1 MISKTSI
8 ENLKNQIDIVDIVSS
23 FIELKKSGANFK
35 ACCPFHGEDTPSF
48 TVSPAKQ
55 IYHCFGCSN
64 GGDAIKFVM
73 EYEKLTYPEA
83 IEKIAA
89 LTNFNLEY
97 DNNDS
102 QALNTSILD
111 AVNNYYQNN
120 LLSNQNALQY
130 LNSRG
135 ITKESID
142 KFQIGY
148 ASSSNDTISYLK
160 NNFFDLSMAIELG
173 IIDSGSN
180 GLYARFIERITFP
193 IFLQSGK
200 LVGFGGRT
208 ISGHNAKYVN
218 SPATKLF
225 NKSALLF
232 GYNLARESIYQ
243 SKEIIITEGY
253 LDVIML
259 HQAGFAN
266 SVATLGTALTSQH
279 IPLLKKSDAKVILGY
294 DGDKA
299 GMEAA
304 YKASILLAQ
313 NDFVGGVVIFQNGQ
327 DPADYVK
334 EGRVDELKSLLLS
347 PKTSES
353 GFAEQKVSVKTNGV
367 QFPRKYFVEFA
378 LDYIVKDNLGNY
390 RFDIN
395 RPEEKQKIVVKI
407 EEFLSTLKP
416 VMAEEFKGY
425 AAHLINLHPKYIKT
439 QKTNIQKNSYQTS
452 YSPQT
457 KMVDITEILIL
468 QGILNYP
475 DKKDIILTAL
485 DSSMFDLHR
494 EEFEYLLNGNI
505 EKLTSIIARTELQ
518 ALTLKEYQI
527 QLCDFLLKYYKKQFE
542 LISKDKTLT
551 FKEKSTAT
559 KEFRIIEQ
567 RLKGRNLLPF
577 FNNSFREIPLVFSR
591 WDESNN

>member
-1 MISKTSI
+1 
-8 ENLKNQIDIVDIVSS
+8 
-23 FIELKKSGANFK
+23 
-35 ACCPFHGEDTPSF
+35 
-48 TVSPAKQ
+48 
-55 IYHCFGCSN
+55 
-64 GGDAIKFVM
+64 M

-102 QALNTSILD
+102 QVLNISILD

-120 LLSNQNALQY
+120 LLSNQIALQY
-130 LNSRG
+130 LYSRG

-148 ASSSNDTISYLK
+148 APGSNDTLTYLK
-160 NNFFDLSMAIELG
+160 NNFFDLNMAKELG

-225 NKSALLF
+225 NKSAILF
-232 GYNLARESIYQ
+232 GYNFAKDSISQ
-243 SKEIIITEGY
+243 LKEIIITEGY
-253 LDVIML
+253 LDVVML
-259 HQAGFAN
+259 HQAGFTN

-313 NDFVGGVVIFQNGQ
+313 NNFVGGVVLFQNGQ

-395 RPEEKQKIVVKI
+395 RPEEKQKILVKI

-439 QKTNIQKNSYQTS
+439 TLGVSSKAQKSDTQKNNYKTPNT
-452 YSPQT
+452 PQNQ
-457 KMVDITEILIL
+457 MIDITEILIL

-475 DKKDIILTAL
+475 DKKDIILAAL

-494 EEFEYLLNGNI
+494 QEFEYLLNGNI
-505 EKLTSIIARTELQ
+505 EMLTSIIARTELQ

-542 LISKDKTLT
+542 LISRDKTLT

-577 FNNSFREIPLVFSR
+577 FNLRKN
-591 WDESNN
+591 

>member
-8 ENLKNQIDIVDIVSS
+8 DNLKNQIDIVDIISS

-48 TVSPAKQ
+48 TVSPTKQ

-73 EYEKLTYPEA
+73 EYEKLSYPEA

-89 LTNFNLEY
+89 ITNFNLEY

-111 AVNNYYQNN
+111 AINNYYQDN
-120 LLSNQNALQY
+120 LLNNQNAIQY
-130 LNSRG
+130 LYSRG
-135 ITKESID
+135 ITKESIN

-148 ASSSNDTISYLK
+148 APSSNDTINYLK
-160 NNFFDLSMAIELG
+160 SNFFDLNMAKELG

-218 SPATKLF
+218 SPSSKLF

-253 LDVIML
+253 LDVVML
-259 HQAGFAN
+259 HQAGFIN

-313 NDFVGGVVIFQNGQ
+313 NDFVGGVVIFQNAH

-347 PKTSES
+347 P
-353 GFAEQKVSVKTNGV
+353 KTNGV

-395 RPEEKQKIVVKI
+395 RPEEKQKILAKI

-439 QKTNIQKNSYQTS
+439 TLGVSSKTQKTNTQKNNYKTPN
-452 YSPQT
+452 SPQNE
-457 KMVDITEILIL
+457 MVDITEILIL

-475 DKKDIILTAL
+475 DKKNIILTAL
-485 DSSMFDLHR
+485 DSSMFQKHK
-494 EEFEYLLNGNI
+494 EEFEYLLN
-505 EKLTSIIARTELQ
+505 EDTDKLTSIIARTELQ
-518 ALTLKEYQI
+518 TLTLKEYQI
-527 QLCDFLLKYYKKQFE
+527 QLCDFLLNYYKKQFE
-542 LISKDKTLT
+542 LISLDKTLT
-551 FKEKSTAT
+551 FKEKSTVT

-567 RLKGRNLLPF
+567 RLKGRNLLPY
-577 FNNSFREIPLVFSR
+577 FNLRKN
-591 WDESNN
+591 

>member
-23 FIELKKSGANFK
+23 YIELKKSGTSFK
-35 ACCPFHGEDTPSF
+35 ACCPFHGEETPSF

-73 EYEKLTYPEA
+73 EYEKLSYPEA

-102 QALNTSILD
+102 QVLNTSILD
-111 AVNNYYQNN
+111 AVNKYYQNN
-120 LLSNQNALQY
+120 LLSTLNAIQY
-130 LNSRG
+130 LSSRG

-225 NKSALLF
+225 NKSVLLF

-259 HQAGFAN
+259 HQAGFTN

-279 IPLLKKSDAKVILGY
+279 VPLLKKSDAKVILGY

-334 EGRVDELKSLLLS
+334 EGRVEELKSLFLH
-347 PKTSES
+347 P
-353 GFAEQKVSVKTNGV
+353 
-367 QFPRKYFVEFA
+367 KYFVEFV

-390 RFDIN
+390 RFNIN
-395 RPEEKQKIVVKI
+395 RPEEKQKILIKI

-416 VMAEEFKGY
+416 VMAEEFKEY
-425 AAHLINLHPKYIKT
+425 AAQLINLHPKYIKI
-439 QKTNIQKNSYQTS
+439 KKLNNQKNSYKTKDN
-452 YSPQT
+452 PQN
-457 KMVDITEILIL
+457 KIIDISEILIL
-468 QGILNYP
+468 QGIINYP
-475 DKKDIILTAL
+475 DKKDIILAAL
-485 DSSMFDLHR
+485 DSSMFQCHK
-494 EEFEYLLNGNI
+494 EEFEYIQMGNMQR
-505 EKLTSIIARTELQ
+505 LTSIIARTELKH
-518 ALTLKEYQI
+518 LSLEEYKD
-527 QLCDFLLKYYKKQFE
+527 QLAYFLRVFYQKQLE
-542 LISKDKTLT
+542 LIMNDAGKT
-551 FKEKSTAT
+551 FIEKAKLK
-559 KEFRIIEQ
+559 KEFIEIEK
-567 RLKGRNLLPF
+567 RLKNGSLIRF
-577 FNNSFREIPLVFSR
+577 FKF
-591 WDESNN
+591 

>member
-1 MISKTSI
+1 MLISKTSI
-8 ENLKNQIDIVDIVSS
+8 DNLKNQIDIVDIISS

-48 TVSPAKQ
+48 TVSPTKQ

-73 EYEKLTYPEA
+73 EYEKLSYPEA

-111 AVNNYYQNN
+111 AINNYYQDN
-120 LLSNQNALQY
+120 LLNNQNALQY
-130 LNSRG
+130 LSSRG
-135 ITKESID
+135 ITKESIN

-148 ASSSNDTISYLK
+148 APSSNDTINYLK
-160 NNFFDLSMAIELG
+160 SNFFDLNMAKELG
-173 IIDSGSN
+173 VIDSGNN

-253 LDVIML
+253 LDVVMF
-259 HQAGFAN
+259 HQVGFTN

-334 EGRVDELKSLLLS
+334 EGRVDELKSLLLH
-347 PKTSES
+347 P
-353 GFAEQKVSVKTNGV
+353 
-367 QFPRKYFVEFA
+367 KYFVEFA

-395 RPEEKQKIVVKI
+395 RPEEKQKILVKI

-439 QKTNIQKNSYQTS
+439 QKTNTQKNNYKTPN
-452 YSPQT
+452 SPQNQ
-457 KMVDITEILIL
+457 MVDITEILIL

-475 DKKDIILTAL
+475 DKKDIILAAL
-485 DSSMFDLHR
+485 DISMFDLHK
-494 EEFEYLLNGNI
+494 EEFEYLQKGDI
-505 EKLTSIIARTELQ
+505 QKLTSIIARTELKH
-518 ALTLKEYQI
+518 LSLEEYKD
-527 QLCDFLLKYYKKQFE
+527 QLAYFLRIFYKKQMD
-542 LISKDKTLT
+542 LIMNDEKKTFQDKA
-551 FKEKSTAT
+551 TAK
-559 KEFRIIEQ
+559 KEFLEIDR
-567 RLKGRNLLPF
+567 RLKSGSLIKF
-577 FNNSFREIPLVFSR
+577 FKL
-591 WDESNN
+591 

>member
-1 MISKTSI
+1 MLISKTSI
-8 ENLKNQIDIVDIVSS
+8 DNLKNQIDIVDIISS

-35 ACCPFHGEDTPSF
+35 ARCPFHGEDTPSF
-48 TVSPAKQ
+48 TVSPTKQ

-73 EYEKLTYPEA
+73 EYEKLSYPEA

-111 AVNNYYQNN
+111 AINNYYQDN
-120 LLSNQNALQY
+120 LLNNQNALQY
-130 LNSRG
+130 LSSRG
-135 ITKESID
+135 ITKESIN

-148 ASSSNDTISYLK
+148 APSSNDTINYLK
-160 NNFFDLSMAIELG
+160 NNFFDLNMAKELG
-173 IIDSGSN
+173 VIDSGNN

-218 SPATKLF
+218 SPTTKLF

-232 GYNLARESIYQ
+232 GYNLARESIYK

-253 LDVIML
+253 LDVVML
-259 HQAGFAN
+259 HQAGFIN

-334 EGRVDELKSLLLS
+334 EGRVEELKSLLLH
-347 PKTSES
+347 P
-353 GFAEQKVSVKTNGV
+353 
-367 QFPRKYFVEFA
+367 KYFVEFA

-395 RPEEKQKIVVKI
+395 RPEEKQKTVVKI

-439 QKTNIQKNSYQTS
+439 QKTNTQKNNYKTPN
-452 YSPQT
+452 SPQNQ
-457 KMVDITEILIL
+457 MVDITEILIL
-468 QGILNYP
+468 QGILNYS
-475 DKKDIILTAL
+475 DKKDIILAAL
-485 DSSMFDLHR
+485 DISMFDLHK
-494 EEFEYLLNGNI
+494 EEFEYLQKGDI
-505 EKLTSIIARTELQ
+505 QKLTSIIARTELKH
-518 ALTLKEYQI
+518 LSLEEYKD
-527 QLCDFLLKYYKKQFE
+527 QLAYFLRIFYKKQMD
-542 LISKDKTLT
+542 LIMNDEKKTFQDKA
-551 FKEKSTAT
+551 TAK
-559 KEFRIIEQ
+559 KEFLEIDR
-567 RLKGRNLLPF
+567 RLKSGSLIKF
-577 FNNSFREIPLVFSR
+577 FKL
-591 WDESNN
+591 

>member
-23 FIELKKSGANFK
+23 YIELKKSGTSFK
-35 ACCPFHGEDTPSF
+35 ACCPFHGEETPSF

-73 EYEKLTYPEA
+73 EYEKLSYPEA

-102 QALNTSILD
+102 QVLNTSILD

-120 LLSNQNALQY
+120 LLSTLNAIQY
-130 LNSRG
+130 LSSRG

-148 ASSSNDTISYLK
+148 ASSSNDTITYLK
-160 NNFFDLSMAIELG
+160 NNFFDLNMAKELG
-173 IIDSGSN
+173 VIDSGSN

-193 IFLQSGK
+193 IFLQNGK

-232 GYNLARESIYQ
+232 GNNLARESIYQ

-259 HQAGFAN
+259 HQAGFTN

-279 IPLLKKSDAKVILGY
+279 VPLLKKSDAKVILGY

-334 EGRVDELKSLLLS
+334 EGRVEELKSLFLH
-347 PKTSES
+347 P
-353 GFAEQKVSVKTNGV
+353 
-367 QFPRKYFVEFA
+367 KYFVEFV

-390 RFDIN
+390 RFNIN
-395 RPEEKQKIVVKI
+395 RPEEKQKILIKI

-416 VMAEEFKGY
+416 VMAEEFKEY
-425 AAHLINLHPKYIKT
+425 AAQLINLHPKYIKI
-439 QKTNIQKNSYQTS
+439 KKLNNQKNSYKTKDN
-452 YSPQT
+452 PQN
-457 KMVDITEILIL
+457 KIIDISEILIL
-468 QGILNYP
+468 QGIINYP
-475 DKKDIILTAL
+475 DKKDIILAAL
-485 DSSMFDLHR
+485 DSSMFQCHK
-494 EEFEYLLNGNI
+494 EEFEYIQMGNMQR
-505 EKLTSIIARTELQ
+505 LTSIIARTELKH
-518 ALTLKEYQI
+518 LSLEEYKD
-527 QLCDFLLKYYKKQFE
+527 QLAYFLRVFYQKQLE
-542 LISKDKTLT
+542 LIMNDAGKT
-551 FKEKSTAT
+551 FIEKAKVK
-559 KEFRIIEQ
+559 KEFIEIEK
-567 RLKGRNLLPF
+567 RLKNGSLIRF
-577 FNNSFREIPLVFSR
+577 FKF
-591 WDESNN
+591 

>member
-23 FIELKKSGANFK
+23 YIELKKSGTSFK
-35 ACCPFHGEDTPSF
+35 ACCPFHGEETPSF

-73 EYEKLTYPEA
+73 EYEKLSYPEA

-102 QALNTSILD
+102 QVLNTSILD
-111 AVNNYYQNN
+111 AVNKYYQNN
-120 LLSNQNALQY
+120 LLSTLNAIQY
-130 LNSRG
+130 LSSRG

-225 NKSALLF
+225 NKSVLLF

-259 HQAGFAN
+259 HQAGFTN

-279 IPLLKKSDAKVILGY
+279 VPLLKKSDAKVILGY

-334 EGRVDELKSLLLS
+334 EGRVEELKSLFLH
-347 PKTSES
+347 P
-353 GFAEQKVSVKTNGV
+353 
-367 QFPRKYFVEFA
+367 KYFVEFV

-390 RFDIN
+390 RFNIN
-395 RPEEKQKIVVKI
+395 RPEEKQKILIKI

-416 VMAEEFKGY
+416 VMAEEFKEY
-425 AAHLINLHPKYIKT
+425 AAQLINLHPKYIKI
-439 QKTNIQKNSYQTS
+439 KKLNNQKNSYKTKDN
-452 YSPQT
+452 PQN
-457 KMVDITEILIL
+457 KIIDISEILIL
-468 QGILNYP
+468 QGIINYP
-475 DKKDIILTAL
+475 DKKDIILAAL
-485 DSSMFDLHR
+485 DSSMFQCHK
-494 EEFEYLLNGNI
+494 EEFEYIQNGDI
-505 EKLTSIIARTELQ
+505 QRLTSIIARTELKH
-518 ALTLKEYQI
+518 LSLEEYKD
-527 QLCDFLLKYYKKQFE
+527 QLAYFLRVFYQKQLE
-542 LISKDKTLT
+542 LIMNDAGKT
-551 FKEKSTAT
+551 FIEKAKLK
-559 KEFRIIEQ
+559 KEFIEIEK
-567 RLKGRNLLPF
+567 RLKNGSLIRF
-577 FNNSFREIPLVFSR
+577 FKF
-591 WDESNN
+591 

>member
-23 FIELKKSGANFK
+23 YIELKKSGTSFK
-35 ACCPFHGEDTPSF
+35 ACCPFHGEETPSF

-73 EYEKLTYPEA
+73 EYEKLSYPEA

-102 QALNTSILD
+102 QVLNTSILD
-111 AVNNYYQNN
+111 AVNKYYQNN
-120 LLSNQNALQY
+120 LLSTLNAIQY
-130 LNSRG
+130 LSSRG

-225 NKSALLF
+225 NKSTLLF

-259 HQAGFAN
+259 HQAGFTN

-279 IPLLKKSDAKVILGY
+279 VPLLKKSDAKVILGY

-334 EGRVDELKSLLLS
+334 EGRVEELKSLFLH
-347 PKTSES
+347 P
-353 GFAEQKVSVKTNGV
+353 
-367 QFPRKYFVEFA
+367 KYFVEFV

-390 RFDIN
+390 RFNIN
-395 RPEEKQKIVVKI
+395 RPEEKQKILIKI

-416 VMAEEFKGY
+416 VMAEEFKEY
-425 AAHLINLHPKYIKT
+425 AAQLINLHPKYIKI
-439 QKTNIQKNSYQTS
+439 KKLNNQKNSYNTKDN
-452 YSPQT
+452 PQN
-457 KMVDITEILIL
+457 KIVDISEILIL
-468 QGILNYP
+468 QGIINYP
-475 DKKDIILTAL
+475 DKKDIILAAL
-485 DSSMFDLHR
+485 DSSMFQCHK
-494 EEFEYLLNGNI
+494 EEFEYIQNGDI
-505 EKLTSIIARTELQ
+505 QRLTSIIARTELKH
-518 ALTLKEYQI
+518 LTLEEYKD
-527 QLCDFLLKYYKKQFE
+527 QLAYFLRVFYQKQLE
-542 LISKDKTLT
+542 LIMNDAGKT
-551 FKEKSTAT
+551 FIEKAKLK
-559 KEFRIIEQ
+559 KEFIEIEK
-567 RLKGRNLLPF
+567 RLKNGSLIRF
-577 FNNSFREIPLVFSR
+577 FKF
-591 WDESNN
+591 

>member
-8 ENLKNQIDIVDIVSS
+8 DNLKNQIDIVDIVSS

-102 QALNTSILD
+102 QVLNTSILD

-120 LLSNQNALQY
+120 LLSNQIALQY
-130 LNSRG
+130 LYSRG

-148 ASSSNDTISYLK
+148 ASSSNDTINYLK
-160 NNFFDLSMAIELG
+160 NNFFDLNMAKELG

-232 GYNLARESIYQ
+232 GYNLAKESIFQ

-253 LDVIML
+253 LDVVML
-259 HQAGFAN
+259 HQAGFTN

-279 IPLLKKSDAKVILGY
+279 IPLLKKSDAKIILGY

-313 NDFVGGVVIFQNGQ
+313 NNFVGGVVLFQNGQ

-395 RPEEKQKIVVKI
+395 RPEEKQKILVKI

-439 QKTNIQKNSYQTS
+439 TLGVSSKAQKSDTQKNNYKTPNT
-452 YSPQT
+452 PQNQ
-457 KMVDITEILIL
+457 MIDITEILIL

-518 ALTLKEYQI
+518 TLTLKEYQI

-577 FNNSFREIPLVFSR
+577 FNLRKN
-591 WDESNN
+591 

>member
-23 FIELKKSGANFK
+23 YIELKKSGTSFK
-35 ACCPFHGEDTPSF
+35 ACCPFHGEETPSF

-73 EYEKLTYPEA
+73 EYEKLSYPEA

-102 QALNTSILD
+102 QVLNTSILD
-111 AVNNYYQNN
+111 AVNKYYQNN
-120 LLSNQNALQY
+120 LLSTLNAIQY
-130 LNSRG
+130 LSSRG

-148 ASSSNDTISYLK
+148 ASSSNDTITYLK

-225 NKSALLF
+225 NKSVLLF

-259 HQAGFAN
+259 HQAGFTN

-279 IPLLKKSDAKVILGY
+279 VPLLKKSDAKVILGY

-334 EGRVDELKSLLLS
+334 EGRVEELKSLFLH
-347 PKTSES
+347 P
-353 GFAEQKVSVKTNGV
+353 
-367 QFPRKYFVEFA
+367 KYFVEFV

-390 RFDIN
+390 RFNIN
-395 RPEEKQKIVVKI
+395 RPEEKQKILIKI

-416 VMAEEFKGY
+416 VMAEEFKEY
-425 AAHLINLHPKYIKT
+425 AAQLINLHPKYIKI
-439 QKTNIQKNSYQTS
+439 KKLNNQKNSYNTKDN
-452 YSPQT
+452 PQN
-457 KMVDITEILIL
+457 KIVDISEILIL
-468 QGILNYP
+468 QGIINYP
-475 DKKDIILTAL
+475 DKKDIILAAL
-485 DSSMFDLHR
+485 DSSMFQCHK
-494 EEFEYLLNGNI
+494 EEFEYIQMGNMQR
-505 EKLTSIIARTELQ
+505 LTSIIARTELKH
-518 ALTLKEYQI
+518 LSLEEYKD
-527 QLCDFLLKYYKKQFE
+527 QLAYFLRVFYQKQLE
-542 LISKDKTLT
+542 LIMNDAGKT
-551 FKEKSTAT
+551 FIEKAKLK
-559 KEFRIIEQ
+559 KEFIEIEK
-567 RLKGRNLLPF
+567 RLKNGSLIRF
-577 FNNSFREIPLVFSR
+577 FKF
-591 WDESNN
+591 

>member
-48 TVSPAKQ
+48 TVSPTKQ

-120 LLSNQNALQY
+120 LFSNSNALQY
-130 LNSRG
+130 LSSRG

-148 ASSSNDTISYLK
+148 ASSSNDTITYIK

-259 HQAGFAN
+259 HQAGFTN

-279 IPLLKKSDAKVILGY
+279 VPLLKKSDAKVILGY

-334 EGRVDELKSLLLS
+334 EGRVEELKSLFLH
-347 PKTSES
+347 P
-353 GFAEQKVSVKTNGV
+353 
-367 QFPRKYFVEFA
+367 KYFVEFV

-390 RFDIN
+390 RFNIN
-395 RPEEKQKIVVKI
+395 RPEEKQKILVKI
-407 EEFLSTLKP
+407 EDFLSTLKP
-416 VMAEEFKGY
+416 VMAEEIKEY
-425 AAHLINLHPKYIKT
+425 AAQLINLHPKYIKI
-439 QKTNIQKNSYQTS
+439 KKLNNQKNSYKTKDN
-452 YSPQT
+452 PQN
-457 KMVDITEILIL
+457 KIIDISEILIL
-468 QGILNYP
+468 QGIINYP
-475 DKKDIILTAL
+475 DKKDIILAAL
-485 DSSMFDLHR
+485 DSSMFQCHK
-494 EEFEYLLNGNI
+494 EEFEYIQMGNMQR
-505 EKLTSIIARTELQ
+505 LTSIIARTELKH
-518 ALTLKEYQI
+518 LSLEEYKD
-527 QLCDFLLKYYKKQFE
+527 QLAYFLRVFYQKQLE
-542 LISKDKTLT
+542 LIMNDAGKT
-551 FKEKSTAT
+551 FIEKAKVK
-559 KEFRIIEQ
+559 KEFIEIEK
-567 RLKGRNLLPF
+567 RLKNGSLIRF
-577 FNNSFREIPLVFSR
+577 FKF
-591 WDESNN
+591 

>member
-1 MISKTSI
+1 MISKISI
-8 ENLKNQIDIVDIVSS
+8 DNLKNQIDIVDIISS

-48 TVSPAKQ
+48 TVSPTKQ

-73 EYEKLTYPEA
+73 EYEKLSYPEA

-111 AVNNYYQNN
+111 AINNYYQDN
-120 LLSNQNALQY
+120 LLNNQNALQY
-130 LNSRG
+130 LSLRG
-135 ITKESID
+135 ITKESINI
-142 KFQIGY
+142 FQIGY
-148 ASSSNDTISYLK
+148 APSSNDTINYLK
-160 NNFFDLSMAIELG
+160 SNFFDLNMAKELG
-173 IIDSGSN
+173 VIDSGNN

-253 LDVIML
+253 LDVVML
-259 HQAGFAN
+259 HQAGFTN
-266 SVATLGTALTSQH
+266 SVATLGTALTLQH

-313 NDFVGGVVIFQNGQ
+313 NDFVGGVVIFQNAH

-334 EGRVDELKSLLLS
+334 EGRVDELKSILLY
-347 PKTSES
+347 P
-353 GFAEQKVSVKTNGV
+353 
-367 QFPRKYFVEFA
+367 KYFVEFA

-390 RFDIN
+390 KFDIN

-439 QKTNIQKNSYQTS
+439 TLGVSSKTQKINTQKNNYKTPN
-452 YSPQT
+452 SPQNQ
-457 KMVDITEILIL
+457 MVDITEILIL

-475 DKKDIILTAL
+475 DKKNIILTAL
-485 DSSMFDLHR
+485 DSSMFRKHK
-494 EEFEYLLNGNI
+494 EEFEYLLN
-505 EKLTSIIARTELQ
+505 EDTDKLTSIIARTELQ
-518 ALTLKEYQI
+518 TLTLKEYQI
-527 QLCDFLLKYYKKQFE
+527 QLCDFLLNYYKKQFN
-542 LISKDKTLT
+542 LISLDKTLT
-551 FKEKSTAT
+551 FKEKSTVT

-567 RLKGRNLLPF
+567 RLKGRNLLPY
-577 FNNSFREIPLVFSR
+577 FNLRKN
-591 WDESNN
+591 

>member
-23 FIELKKSGANFK
+23 YIELKKSGTSFK
-35 ACCPFHGEDTPSF
+35 ACCPFHGEETPSF

-73 EYEKLTYPEA
+73 EYEKLSYPEA

-102 QALNTSILD
+102 QVLNTSILD

-120 LLSNQNALQY
+120 LLSTLNAIQY
-130 LNSRG
+130 LSSRG

-160 NNFFDLSMAIELG
+160 NNFFDLSIAIELG

-259 HQAGFAN
+259 HQAGFTN

-279 IPLLKKSDAKVILGY
+279 VPLLKKSDAKVILGY

-334 EGRVDELKSLLLS
+334 EGRVEELKSLFLH
-347 PKTSES
+347 P
-353 GFAEQKVSVKTNGV
+353 
-367 QFPRKYFVEFA
+367 KYFVEFV

-390 RFDIN
+390 RFNIN
-395 RPEEKQKIVVKI
+395 RPEEKQKILIKI

-416 VMAEEFKGY
+416 VMAEEFKEY
-425 AAHLINLHPKYIKT
+425 AAQLINLHPKYIKI
-439 QKTNIQKNSYQTS
+439 KKLNNQKNSYKTKDN
-452 YSPQT
+452 PQN
-457 KMVDITEILIL
+457 KIIDISEILIL
-468 QGILNYP
+468 QGIINYP
-475 DKKDIILTAL
+475 DKKDIILAAL
-485 DSSMFDLHR
+485 DSSMFQCHK
-494 EEFEYLLNGNI
+494 EEFEYIQMGNMQR
-505 EKLTSIIARTELQ
+505 LTSIIARTELKH
-518 ALTLKEYQI
+518 LSLEEYKD
-527 QLCDFLLKYYKKQFE
+527 QLAYFLRVFYQKQLE
-542 LISKDKTLT
+542 LIMNDAGKT
-551 FKEKSTAT
+551 FIEKAKVK
-559 KEFRIIEQ
+559 KEFIEIEK
-567 RLKGRNLLPF
+567 RLKNGSLIRF
-577 FNNSFREIPLVFSR
+577 FKF
-591 WDESNN
+591 

>member
-23 FIELKKSGANFK
+23 YIELKKSGTSFK
-35 ACCPFHGEDTPSF
+35 ACCPFHGEETPSF

-73 EYEKLTYPEA
+73 EYEKLSYPEA

-120 LLSNQNALQY
+120 LFSNSNALQY

-148 ASSSNDTISYLK
+148 ASSSNDTITYLK
-160 NNFFDLSMAIELG
+160 NNFFDLNMAKELG

-259 HQAGFAN
+259 HQAGFTN

-279 IPLLKKSDAKVILGY
+279 VPLLKKSDAKVILGY

-334 EGRVDELKSLLLS
+334 EGRVEELKSLFLH
-347 PKTSES
+347 P
-353 GFAEQKVSVKTNGV
+353 
-367 QFPRKYFVEFA
+367 KYFVEFV

-390 RFDIN
+390 RFNIN
-395 RPEEKQKIVVKI
+395 RPEEKQKILIKI

-416 VMAEEFKGY
+416 VMAEEFKEY
-425 AAHLINLHPKYIKT
+425 AAQLINLHPKYIKI
-439 QKTNIQKNSYQTS
+439 KKLNNQKNSYKTKDN
-452 YSPQT
+452 PQN
-457 KMVDITEILIL
+457 KIIDISEILIL
-468 QGILNYP
+468 QGIINYP
-475 DKKDIILTAL
+475 DKKDIILAAL
-485 DSSMFDLHR
+485 DSSMFQCHK
-494 EEFEYLLNGNI
+494 EEFEYIQMGNMQR
-505 EKLTSIIARTELQ
+505 LTSIIARTELKH
-518 ALTLKEYQI
+518 LSLEEYKD
-527 QLCDFLLKYYKKQFE
+527 QLAYFLRVFYQKQLE
-542 LISKDKTLT
+542 LIMNDAGKT
-551 FKEKSTAT
+551 FIEKAKVK
-559 KEFRIIEQ
+559 KEFIEIEK
-567 RLKGRNLLPF
+567 RLKNGSLIRF
-577 FNNSFREIPLVFSR
+577 FKF
-591 WDESNN
+591 

>member
-1 MISKTSI
+1 MDVILMTLTHKNMISKTSI
-8 ENLKNQIDIVDIVSS
+8 ENIKNQIDIVDIVSS
-23 FIELKKSGANFK
+23 YIELKKSGANFK
-35 ACCPFHGEDTPSF
+35 ACCPFHSEDTASF

-73 EYEKLTYPEA
+73 EYEKLSYPEA
-83 IEKIAA
+83 IEKIAT

-97 DNNDS
+97 DNNDF

-120 LLSNQNALQY
+120 LLSNQNAIQY
-130 LNSRG
+130 LYSRG

-148 ASSSNDTISYLK
+148 ASGSNDTINYLR
-160 NNFFDLSMAIELG
+160 NNFFDLNMAKELG

-232 GYNLARESIYQ
+232 GYNLAKENIFQ

-253 LDVIML
+253 LDVVML
-259 HQAGFAN
+259 HQAGFTN

-279 IPLLKKSDAKVILGY
+279 IPLLKKSDAKIILGY

-334 EGRVDELKSLLLS
+334 EGRVDELKSLLLH
-347 PKTSES
+347 P
-353 GFAEQKVSVKTNGV
+353 
-367 QFPRKYFVEFA
+367 KYFVEFA

-395 RPEEKQKIVVKI
+395 RPEEKQKILVKI
-407 EEFLSTLKP
+407 EDFLSTLKP

-439 QKTNIQKNSYQTS
+439 QKSNTLKNNYKTPN
-452 YSPQT
+452 SPQNQ
-457 KMVDITEILIL
+457 MIDITEILIL

-475 DKKDIILTAL
+475 DKKEIILAAL
-485 DSSMFDLHR
+485 DSTMFQKHK
-494 EEFEYLLNGNI
+494 EEFEYLLSGQI
-505 EKLTSIIARTELQ
+505 DRLTSVLARTEL
-518 ALTLKEYQI
+518 
-527 QLCDFLLKYYKKQFE
+527 
-542 LISKDKTLT
+542 KTLT
-551 FKEKSTAT
+551 LEEYKSQLCMFLYKYYQNQYLLVTNDKVLNFKEKAKIS
-559 KEFRIIEQ
+559 KEFKIIEK
-567 RLKGRNLLPF
+567 RLKGGSPIKYFNLRGL
-577 FNNSFREIPLVFSR
+577 
-591 WDESNN
+591 

>member
-1 MISKTSI
+1 MIRKESI
-8 ENLKNQIDIVDIVSS
+8 ESLKNYLDIVDVISQ
-23 FIELKKSGANFK
+23 FLELKKSGANFK

-73 EYEKLTYPEA
+73 EYEKVTYPEA

-120 LLSNQNALQY
+120 LFSNSNALQY
-130 LNSRG
+130 LSSRG
-135 ITKESID
+135 ITKESIN

-148 ASSSNDTISYLK
+148 ASSSNDTINYLK
-160 NNFFDLSMAIELG
+160 NNFFDLSMAKELG

-334 EGRVDELKSLLLS
+334 EGRVDELKFLLLH
-347 PKTSES
+347 P
-353 GFAEQKVSVKTNGV
+353 
-367 QFPRKYFVEFA
+367 KYFVEFA
-378 LDYIVKDNLGNY
+378 LDYIVKDNLGKY

-395 RPEEKQKIVVKI
+395 RPEEKQKILVKI

-439 QKTNIQKNSYQTS
+439 QKSNTLKNNYKTPH
-452 YSPQT
+452 SPQNQ
-457 KMVDITEILIL
+457 MIDITEILIL

-475 DKKDIILTAL
+475 AKKEIILAAL
-485 DSSMFDLHR
+485 DSSMFQKHK
-494 EEFEYLLNGNI
+494 EEFEYLLSGQI
-505 EKLTSIIARTELQ
+505 DRLTSVLARTELKT
-518 ALTLKEYQI
+518 LTLEEYKS
-527 QLCDFLLKYYKKQFE
+527 QLCMFLYKYYQNQFI
-542 LISKDKTLT
+542 LATNDKTLN
-551 FKEKSTAT
+551 FQKKANIS
-559 KEFRIIEQ
+559 KEFKIIEQ
-567 RLKGRNLLPF
+567 RLKSGNLIKF
-577 FNNSFREIPLVFSR
+577 FNFKNP
-591 WDESNN
+591 

>member
-23 FIELKKSGANFK
+23 YIELKKSGTSFK
-35 ACCPFHGEDTPSF
+35 ACCPFHGEETPSF

-73 EYEKLTYPEA
+73 EYEKLSYPEA

-120 LLSNQNALQY
+120 LFSNSNALQY

-148 ASSSNDTISYLK
+148 ASSSNDTITYLK
-160 NNFFDLSMAIELG
+160 NNFFDLSMAKELG

-259 HQAGFAN
+259 HQAGFTN

-279 IPLLKKSDAKVILGY
+279 VPLLKKSDAKVILGY

-334 EGRVDELKSLLLS
+334 EGRVEELKSLFLH
-347 PKTSES
+347 P
-353 GFAEQKVSVKTNGV
+353 
-367 QFPRKYFVEFA
+367 KYFVEFV

-390 RFDIN
+390 RFNIN
-395 RPEEKQKIVVKI
+395 RPEEKQKILIKI

-416 VMAEEFKGY
+416 VMAEEFKEY
-425 AAHLINLHPKYIKT
+425 AAQLINLHPKYIKI
-439 QKTNIQKNSYQTS
+439 KKLNNQKNSYKTKDN
-452 YSPQT
+452 PQN
-457 KMVDITEILIL
+457 KIIDISEILIL
-468 QGILNYP
+468 QGIINYP
-475 DKKDIILTAL
+475 DKKDIILAAL
-485 DSSMFDLHR
+485 DSSMFQCHK
-494 EEFEYLLNGNI
+494 EEFEYIQMGNMQR
-505 EKLTSIIARTELQ
+505 LTSIIARTELKH
-518 ALTLKEYQI
+518 LSLEEYKD
-527 QLCDFLLKYYKKQFE
+527 QLAYFLRVFYQKQLE
-542 LISKDKTLT
+542 LIMNDAGKT
-551 FKEKSTAT
+551 FIEKAKVK
-559 KEFRIIEQ
+559 KEFIEIEK
-567 RLKGRNLLPF
+567 RLKNGSLIRF
-577 FNNSFREIPLVFSR
+577 FKF
-591 WDESNN
+591 

>member
-23 FIELKKSGANFK
+23 YIELKKSGTSFK
-35 ACCPFHGEDTPSF
+35 ACCPFHGEETPSF

-73 EYEKLTYPEA
+73 EYEKLSYPEA

-102 QALNTSILD
+102 QVLNTSILD
-111 AVNNYYQNN
+111 AVNKYYQNN
-120 LLSNQNALQY
+120 LLSTLNAIQY
-130 LNSRG
+130 LSSRG

-200 LVGFGGRT
+200 LVGFGGRS

-225 NKSALLF
+225 NKSVLLF

-259 HQAGFAN
+259 HQAGFTN

-279 IPLLKKSDAKVILGY
+279 VPLLKKSDAKVILGY

-334 EGRVDELKSLLLS
+334 EGRVEELKSLFLH
-347 PKTSES
+347 P
-353 GFAEQKVSVKTNGV
+353 
-367 QFPRKYFVEFA
+367 KYFVEFV

-390 RFDIN
+390 RFNIN
-395 RPEEKQKIVVKI
+395 RPEEKQKILIKI

-416 VMAEEFKGY
+416 VMAEEFKEY
-425 AAHLINLHPKYIKT
+425 AAQLINLHPKYIKI
-439 QKTNIQKNSYQTS
+439 KKLNNQKNSYNTKDN
-452 YSPQT
+452 PQN
-457 KMVDITEILIL
+457 KIVDISEILIL
-468 QGILNYP
+468 QGIINYP
-475 DKKDIILTAL
+475 DKKDIILAAL
-485 DSSMFDLHR
+485 DSSMFQCHK
-494 EEFEYLLNGNI
+494 EEFEYIQNGDI
-505 EKLTSIIARTELQ
+505 QRLTSIIARTELKH
-518 ALTLKEYQI
+518 LSLEEYKD
-527 QLCDFLLKYYKKQFE
+527 QLAYFLRVFYQKQLE
-542 LISKDKTLT
+542 LIMNDAGKT
-551 FKEKSTAT
+551 FIEKAKLK
-559 KEFRIIEQ
+559 KEFIEIEK
-567 RLKGRNLLPF
+567 RLKNGSLIRF
-577 FNNSFREIPLVFSR
+577 FKF
-591 WDESNN
+591 

>member
-1 MISKTSI
+1 MLISKTSI

-23 FIELKKSGANFK
+23 YIELKKSGANFK
-35 ACCPFHGEDTPSF
+35 ACCPFHSEDTASF

-73 EYEKLTYPEA
+73 EYEKLSYPEA

-89 LTNFNLEY
+89 LTNVNLEY

-120 LLSNQNALQY
+120 LLSNQNAIQY
-130 LNSRG
+130 LYSRG

-148 ASSSNDTISYLK
+148 ASSSNDTITYLK

-232 GYNLARESIYQ
+232 GYNLAKESIFQ

-253 LDVIML
+253 LDVVML

-334 EGRVDELKSLLLS
+334 EGRVDELKSLLLH
-347 PKTSES
+347 P
-353 GFAEQKVSVKTNGV
+353 
-367 QFPRKYFVEFA
+367 KYFVEFA

-395 RPEEKQKIVVKI
+395 RPEEKQKILVKI
-407 EEFLSTLKP
+407 EDFLSTLKP

-425 AAHLINLHPKYIKT
+425 AAHLINLHPKYIKV
-439 QKTNIQKNSYQTS
+439 QKTDTQKNSYQTS
-452 YSPQT
+452 YSPQNQ
-457 KMVDITEILIL
+457 MVDITEILIL

-475 DKKDIILTAL
+475 DKKEIILAAL
-485 DSSMFDLHR
+485 DSTMFDLHKQ
-494 EEFEYLLNGNI
+494 EFEYLLNGDI
-505 EKLTSIIARTELQ
+505 QKLTSIIARTELKH
-518 ALTLKEYQI
+518 LSLEEYKE
-527 QLCDFLLKYYKKQFE
+527 QLAYFLRMFYKKQID
-542 LISKDKTLT
+542 LIMNDDKKA
-551 FKEKSTAT
+551 FQDKATA
-559 KEFRIIEQ
+559 KKR
-567 RLKGRNLLPF
+567 
-577 FNNSFREIPLVFSR
+577 VY
-591 WDESNN
+591 

>member
-1 MISKTSI
+1 
-8 ENLKNQIDIVDIVSS
+8 
-23 FIELKKSGANFK
+23 
-35 ACCPFHGEDTPSF
+35 
-48 TVSPAKQ
+48 
-55 IYHCFGCSN
+55 
-64 GGDAIKFVM
+64 
-73 EYEKLTYPEA
+73 
-83 IEKIAA
+83 
-89 LTNFNLEY
+89 
-97 DNNDS
+97 
-102 QALNTSILD
+102 
-111 AVNNYYQNN
+111 
-120 LLSNQNALQY
+120 
-130 LNSRG
+130 
-135 ITKESID
+135 
-142 KFQIGY
+142 
-148 ASSSNDTISYLK
+148 
-160 NNFFDLSMAIELG
+160 
-173 IIDSGSN
+173 
-180 GLYARFIERITFP
+180 
-193 IFLQSGK
+193 
-200 LVGFGGRT
+200 
-208 ISGHNAKYVN
+208 
-218 SPATKLF
+218 
-225 NKSALLF
+225 
-232 GYNLARESIYQ
+232 
-243 SKEIIITEGY
+243 
-253 LDVIML
+253 ML
-259 HQAGFAN
+259 HQAGFSN

-313 NDFVGGVVIFQNGQ
+313 NDFLGGVVIFQNAH

-347 PKTSES
+347 P
-353 GFAEQKVSVKTNGV
+353 KTNGV

-395 RPEEKQKIVVKI
+395 RPEEKQKILVKI

-439 QKTNIQKNSYQTS
+439 QKSNTLKKNYKTPN
-452 YSPQT
+452 SPQNQ
-457 KMVDITEILIL
+457 MIDITEILIL

-475 DKKDIILTAL
+475 DKKEIILAAL

-505 EKLTSIIARTELQ
+505 EMLTSIIARTELQ

-577 FNNSFREIPLVFSR
+577 FNLRKS
-591 WDESNN
+591 

>member
-23 FIELKKSGANFK
+23 YIELKKSGTSFK
-35 ACCPFHGEDTPSF
+35 ACCPFHGEETPSF

-73 EYEKLTYPEA
+73 EYEKLSYPEA

-102 QALNTSILD
+102 QVLNTSILD
-111 AVNNYYQNN
+111 AVNKYYQNN
-120 LLSNQNALQY
+120 LLSTLNAIQY
-130 LNSRG
+130 LSSRG

-225 NKSALLF
+225 NKSVLLF

-259 HQAGFAN
+259 HQAGFTN

-279 IPLLKKSDAKVILGY
+279 VPLLKKSDAKVILGY

-334 EGRVDELKSLLLS
+334 EGRVEELKSLFLH
-347 PKTSES
+347 P
-353 GFAEQKVSVKTNGV
+353 
-367 QFPRKYFVEFA
+367 KYFVEFV

-390 RFDIN
+390 RFNIN
-395 RPEEKQKIVVKI
+395 RPEEKQKILIKI

-416 VMAEEFKGY
+416 VMAEEFKEY
-425 AAHLINLHPKYIKT
+425 AAQLINLHPKYIKI
-439 QKTNIQKNSYQTS
+439 KKLNNQKNSYKTKDN
-452 YSPQT
+452 PQN
-457 KMVDITEILIL
+457 KIIDISEILIL
-468 QGILNYP
+468 QGIINYP
-475 DKKDIILTAL
+475 DKKDIILAAL
-485 DSSMFDLHR
+485 DSSMFQCHK
-494 EEFEYLLNGNI
+494 EEFEYIQMGNMQR
-505 EKLTSIIARTELQ
+505 LTSIIARTELKH
-518 ALTLKEYQI
+518 LSLEEYKD
-527 QLCDFLLKYYKKQFE
+527 QLAYFLRVFYQKQLE
-542 LISKDKTLT
+542 LIMNDAGKT
-551 FKEKSTAT
+551 FIEKAKVK
-559 KEFRIIEQ
+559 KEFIEIEK
-567 RLKGRNLLPF
+567 RLKNGSLIRF
-577 FNNSFREIPLVFSR
+577 FKF
-591 WDESNN
+591 

>member
-23 FIELKKSGANFK
+23 YIELKKSGTSFK
-35 ACCPFHGEDTPSF
+35 ACCPFHGEETPSF

-73 EYEKLTYPEA
+73 EYEKLSYPEA

-102 QALNTSILD
+102 QVLNTSILD
-111 AVNNYYQNN
+111 AVNKYYQNN
-120 LLSNQNALQY
+120 LLSTLNAIQY
-130 LNSRG
+130 LSSRG

-225 NKSALLF
+225 NKSVLLF

-313 NDFVGGVVIFQNGQ
+313 NDFVGGVVIFQNAH

-334 EGRVDELKSLLLS
+334 EGRVDELKSLLLH
-347 PKTSES
+347 P
-353 GFAEQKVSVKTNGV
+353 
-367 QFPRKYFVEFA
+367 KYFVEFA

-395 RPEEKQKIVVKI
+395 RPEEKQKILVKI

-439 QKTNIQKNSYQTS
+439 QKSNTLKNNYKTPH
-452 YSPQT
+452 SPQNQ
-457 KMVDITEILIL
+457 MIDITEILIL

-475 DKKDIILTAL
+475 AKKEIILAAL
-485 DSSMFDLHR
+485 DSSMFQKHK
-494 EEFEYLLNGNI
+494 EEFEYLLSGQI
-505 EKLTSIIARTELQ
+505 DRLTSVLARTELKT
-518 ALTLKEYQI
+518 LTLEEYKS
-527 QLCDFLLKYYKKQFE
+527 QLCMFLYKYYQNQFI
-542 LISKDKTLT
+542 LATNDKTLN
-551 FKEKSTAT
+551 FQKKANIS
-559 KEFRIIEQ
+559 KEFKIIEQ
-567 RLKGRNLLPF
+567 RLKSGNLIKF
-577 FNNSFREIPLVFSR
+577 FNFKNP
-591 WDESNN
+591 

>member
-8 ENLKNQIDIVDIVSS
+8 DNLKNQIDIVDIISS

-73 EYEKLTYPEA
+73 EYEKLSYPEA

-120 LLSNQNALQY
+120 LFSNSNALQY

-135 ITKESID
+135 IIKESID

-148 ASSSNDTISYLK
+148 ASSSNDTITYLK
-160 NNFFDLSMAIELG
+160 NNFFDLNMAKELG
-173 IIDSGSN
+173 VIDSGSN

-208 ISGHNAKYVN
+208 ISGHNAKYIN

-232 GYNLARESIYQ
+232 GYNLARDSIYQ

-259 HQAGFAN
+259 HQAGFTN

-279 IPLLKKSDAKVILGY
+279 MPLLKKSDAKIILGY

-313 NDFVGGVVIFQNGQ
+313 NDFLGGVVIFQNGQ

-395 RPEEKQKIVVKI
+395 RPEEKQKILVKI

-439 QKTNIQKNSYQTS
+439 QKLNTLKNNYKAPI
-452 YSPQT
+452 SPQNQ
-457 KMVDITEILIL
+457 MVDITEILIL

-475 DKKDIILTAL
+475 DKKDIILAAL
-485 DSSMFDLHR
+485 DSTMFDLHR

-505 EKLTSIIARTELQ
+505 EMLTSIIARTELQ

-577 FNNSFREIPLVFSR
+577 FNLRKS
-591 WDESNN
+591 

>member
-1 MISKTSI
+1 MTLTHKNMISKTSI
-8 ENLKNQIDIVDIVSS
+8 DNLKNQIDIVDIVSS

-73 EYEKLTYPEA
+73 EYEKVTYPEA

-120 LLSNQNALQY
+120 LFSNSNALQY
-130 LNSRG
+130 LSSRG
-135 ITKESID
+135 ITKESIN

-148 ASSSNDTISYLK
+148 ASSSNDTINYLK
-160 NNFFDLSMAIELG
+160 NNFFDLSMAKELG

-253 LDVIML
+253 LDVVML

-313 NDFVGGVVIFQNGQ
+313 NDFVGGVVIFQNAH

-439 QKTNIQKNSYQTS
+439 QKTNTQKNSYQAS

-577 FNNSFREIPLVFSR
+577 FNLRKN
-591 WDESNN
+591 

>member
-35 ACCPFHGEDTPSF
+35 ACCPFHSEDTPSF

-111 AVNNYYQNN
+111 AINNYYQNN
-120 LLSNQNALQY
+120 LFSNSNALQY
-130 LNSRG
+130 LSSRG

-148 ASSSNDTISYLK
+148 ASSSNDTITYLK

-193 IFLQSGK
+193 IFLQNGK

-218 SPATKLF
+218 SPSSKLF

-334 EGRVDELKSLLLS
+334 EGRVDELKSLLLH
-347 PKTSES
+347 P
-353 GFAEQKVSVKTNGV
+353 
-367 QFPRKYFVEFA
+367 KYFVEFA

-395 RPEEKQKIVVKI
+395 RPEEKQKILVKI

-439 QKTNIQKNSYQTS
+439 QKSNTLKNNYKTPH
-452 YSPQT
+452 SPQNQ
-457 KMVDITEILIL
+457 MIDITEILIL

-475 DKKDIILTAL
+475 DKKEIILAAL
-485 DSSMFDLHR
+485 DSTMFDLHKQ
-494 EEFEYLLNGNI
+494 EFEYLLNGDI
-505 EKLTSIIARTELQ
+505 QKLTSIIARTELKH
-518 ALTLKEYQI
+518 LSLEEYKD
-527 QLCDFLLKYYKKQFE
+527 QLAYFLRMFYKKQID
-542 LISKDKTLT
+542 LIMNDDKKV
-551 FKEKSTAT
+551 FQDKAAAK
-559 KEFRIIEQ
+559 KEFIEIDR
-567 RLKGRNLLPF
+567 RLKSGALIKYFKL
-577 FNNSFREIPLVFSR
+577 
-591 WDESNN
+591 

>member
-1 MISKTSI
+1 MTLTHKNMISKTSI

-73 EYEKLTYPEA
+73 EYEKVTYPEA

-148 ASSSNDTISYLK
+148 ASSSNDTINYLK
-160 NNFFDLSMAIELG
+160 NNFFDLSMAKELG

-232 GYNLARESIYQ
+232 GYNLARDSIYQ

-259 HQAGFAN
+259 HQAGFTN

-313 NDFVGGVVIFQNGQ
+313 NDFVGGVVIFQNAH

-425 AAHLINLHPKYIKT
+425 AAQLINLHPKYIKT
-439 QKTNIQKNSYQTS
+439 QKTNTQKNSYQTS

-475 DKKDIILTAL
+475 DKKEIILAAL

-505 EKLTSIIARTELQ
+505 EMLTSIIARTELQ

-577 FNNSFREIPLVFSR
+577 FNLRKN
-591 WDESNN
+591 

>member
-23 FIELKKSGANFK
+23 YIELKKSGTSFK

-48 TVSPAKQ
+48 TVSPTKQ

-120 LLSNQNALQY
+120 LFSNSNALQY

-259 HQAGFAN
+259 HQAGFTN

-279 IPLLKKSDAKVILGY
+279 VPLLKKSDAKVILGY

-334 EGRVDELKSLLLS
+334 EGRVEELKSLFLH
-347 PKTSES
+347 P
-353 GFAEQKVSVKTNGV
+353 
-367 QFPRKYFVEFA
+367 KYFVEFV

-390 RFDIN
+390 RFNIN
-395 RPEEKQKIVVKI
+395 RPEEKQKILVKI
-407 EEFLSTLKP
+407 EDFLSTLKP
-416 VMAEEFKGY
+416 VMAEEFKEY
-425 AAHLINLHPKYIKT
+425 AAQLINLHPKYIKI
-439 QKTNIQKNSYQTS
+439 KKLNNQKNSYKTKDN
-452 YSPQT
+452 PQN
-457 KMVDITEILIL
+457 KIIDISEILIL
-468 QGILNYP
+468 QGIINYP
-475 DKKDIILTAL
+475 DKKDIILAAL
-485 DSSMFDLHR
+485 DSSMFQCHK
-494 EEFEYLLNGNI
+494 EEFEYIQMGNMQR
-505 EKLTSIIARTELQ
+505 LTSIIARTELKH
-518 ALTLKEYQI
+518 LSLEEYKD
-527 QLCDFLLKYYKKQFE
+527 QLAYFLRVFYQKQLE
-542 LISKDKTLT
+542 LIMNDAGKT
-551 FKEKSTAT
+551 FIEKAKVK
-559 KEFRIIEQ
+559 KEFIEIEK
-567 RLKGRNLLPF
+567 RLKNGSLIRF
-577 FNNSFREIPLVFSR
+577 FKF
-591 WDESNN
+591 

>member
-1 MISKTSI
+1 MLISKTSI
-8 ENLKNQIDIVDIVSS
+8 DNLKNQIDIVDIISS
-23 FIELKKSGANFK
+23 FIEVKKSGANFK

-48 TVSPAKQ
+48 TVSPTKQ

-73 EYEKLTYPEA
+73 EYEKLSYPEA

-111 AVNNYYQNN
+111 AINNYYQDN
-120 LLSNQNALQY
+120 LLNNQNALQY
-130 LNSRG
+130 LSSRG
-135 ITKESID
+135 ITKESIN

-148 ASSSNDTISYLK
+148 APSSNDTINYLK
-160 NNFFDLSMAIELG
+160 SNFFDLNMAKELG
-173 IIDSGSN
+173 VIDSGNN

-253 LDVIML
+253 LDVVML
-259 HQAGFAN
+259 HQAGFTN

-327 DPADYVK
+327 DPADYIK
-334 EGRVDELKSLLLS
+334 EGRVDELKSLILH
-347 PKTSES
+347 P
-353 GFAEQKVSVKTNGV
+353 
-367 QFPRKYFVEFA
+367 KYFVEFA

-395 RPEEKQKIVVKI
+395 RPEEKQKILVKI

-439 QKTNIQKNSYQTS
+439 QKTNTQKNNYKTPN
-452 YSPQT
+452 SPQNQ
-457 KMVDITEILIL
+457 MVDITEILIL

-475 DKKDIILTAL
+475 DKKDIILAAL
-485 DSSMFDLHR
+485 DISMFDLHK
-494 EEFEYLLNGNI
+494 EEFEYLQKGDI
-505 EKLTSIIARTELQ
+505 QKLTSIIARTELKH
-518 ALTLKEYQI
+518 LSLEEYKD
-527 QLCDFLLKYYKKQFE
+527 QLAYFLRIFYKKQMD
-542 LISKDKTLT
+542 LIMNDEKKTFQDKA
-551 FKEKSTAT
+551 TAK
-559 KEFRIIEQ
+559 KEFLEIDR
-567 RLKGRNLLPF
+567 RLKSGSLIKF
-577 FNNSFREIPLVFSR
+577 FKL
-591 WDESNN
+591 

>member
-120 LLSNQNALQY
+120 LLNNQNALQY
-130 LNSRG
+130 LSSRG

-160 NNFFDLSMAIELG
+160 NNFFDLSIAIELG

-225 NKSALLF
+225 NKSVLLF

-259 HQAGFAN
+259 HQAGFTN

-279 IPLLKKSDAKVILGY
+279 VPLLKKSDVKVILGY

-334 EGRVDELKSLLLS
+334 EGRVEELKSLFLH
-347 PKTSES
+347 P
-353 GFAEQKVSVKTNGV
+353 
-367 QFPRKYFVEFA
+367 KYFVEFV

-390 RFDIN
+390 RFNIN
-395 RPEEKQKIVVKI
+395 RPEEKQKILIKI

-416 VMAEEFKGY
+416 VMAEEFKEY
-425 AAHLINLHPKYIKT
+425 AAQLINLHPKYIKI
-439 QKTNIQKNSYQTS
+439 KKLNNQKNSYKTKDN
-452 YSPQT
+452 PQN
-457 KMVDITEILIL
+457 KIIDISEILIL
-468 QGILNYP
+468 QGIINYP
-475 DKKDIILTAL
+475 DKKDIILAAL
-485 DSSMFDLHR
+485 DSSMFQCHK
-494 EEFEYLLNGNI
+494 EEFEYIQMGNMQR
-505 EKLTSIIARTELQ
+505 LTSIIARTELKH
-518 ALTLKEYQI
+518 LSLEEYKD
-527 QLCDFLLKYYKKQFE
+527 QLAYFLRVFYQKQLE
-542 LISKDKTLT
+542 LIMNDAGKT
-551 FKEKSTAT
+551 FIEKAKVK
-559 KEFRIIEQ
+559 KEFIEIEK
-567 RLKGRNLLPF
+567 RLKNGSLIRF
-577 FNNSFREIPLVFSR
+577 FKF
-591 WDESNN
+591 

>member
-23 FIELKKSGANFK
+23 YIELKKSGTSFK
-35 ACCPFHGEDTPSF
+35 ACCPFHGEETPSF

-73 EYEKLTYPEA
+73 EYEKLSYPEA

-102 QALNTSILD
+102 QVLNTSILD

-120 LLSNQNALQY
+120 LLSTLNAIQY
-130 LNSRG
+130 LSSRG

-225 NKSALLF
+225 NKSVLLF

-259 HQAGFAN
+259 HQAGFTN

-279 IPLLKKSDAKVILGY
+279 VPLLKKSDAKVILGY

-334 EGRVDELKSLLLS
+334 EGRVEELKSLFLH
-347 PKTSES
+347 P
-353 GFAEQKVSVKTNGV
+353 
-367 QFPRKYFVEFA
+367 KYFVEFV

-390 RFDIN
+390 RFNIN
-395 RPEEKQKIVVKI
+395 RPEEKQKILIKI

-416 VMAEEFKGY
+416 VMAEEFKEY
-425 AAHLINLHPKYIKT
+425 AAQLINLHPKYIKI
-439 QKTNIQKNSYQTS
+439 KKLNNQKNSYKTKDN
-452 YSPQT
+452 PQN
-457 KMVDITEILIL
+457 KIIDISEILIL
-468 QGILNYP
+468 QGIINYP
-475 DKKDIILTAL
+475 DKKDIILAAL
-485 DSSMFDLHR
+485 DSSMFQCHK
-494 EEFEYLLNGNI
+494 EEFEYIQMGNMQR
-505 EKLTSIIARTELQ
+505 LTSIIARTELKH
-518 ALTLKEYQI
+518 LSLEEYKD
-527 QLCDFLLKYYKKQFE
+527 QLAYFLRVFYQKQLE
-542 LISKDKTLT
+542 LIMNDAGKT
-551 FKEKSTAT
+551 FIEKAKVK
-559 KEFRIIEQ
+559 KEFIEIEK
-567 RLKGRNLLPF
+567 RLKNGSLIRF
-577 FNNSFREIPLVFSR
+577 FKF
-591 WDESNN
+591 

>member
-23 FIELKKSGANFK
+23 YIELKKSGTSFK
-35 ACCPFHGEDTPSF
+35 ACCPFHGEETPSF

-73 EYEKLTYPEA
+73 EYEKLSYPEA

-102 QALNTSILD
+102 QVLNTSILD
-111 AVNNYYQNN
+111 AVNKYYQNN
-120 LLSNQNALQY
+120 LLSTLNAIQY
-130 LNSRG
+130 LSSRG

-225 NKSALLF
+225 NKSVLLF

-259 HQAGFAN
+259 HQAGFTN

-279 IPLLKKSDAKVILGY
+279 VPLLKKSDAKVILGY

-334 EGRVDELKSLLLS
+334 EGRVEELKSLFLH
-347 PKTSES
+347 P
-353 GFAEQKVSVKTNGV
+353 
-367 QFPRKYFVEFA
+367 KYFVEFV

-390 RFDIN
+390 RFNIN
-395 RPEEKQKIVVKI
+395 RPEEKQKILIKI

-416 VMAEEFKGY
+416 VMAEEFKEY
-425 AAHLINLHPKYIKT
+425 AAQLINLHPKYIKI
-439 QKTNIQKNSYQTS
+439 KKLNNQKNSYNTKDN
-452 YSPQT
+452 PQN
-457 KMVDITEILIL
+457 KIVDISEILIL
-468 QGILNYP
+468 QGIINYP
-475 DKKDIILTAL
+475 DKKDIILAAL
-485 DSSMFDLHR
+485 DSSMFQCHK
-494 EEFEYLLNGNI
+494 EEFEYIQNGDI
-505 EKLTSIIARTELQ
+505 QRLTSIIARTELKH
-518 ALTLKEYQI
+518 LTLEEYKD
-527 QLCDFLLKYYKKQFE
+527 QLAYFLRVFYQKQLE
-542 LISKDKTLT
+542 LIMNDAGKT
-551 FKEKSTAT
+551 FIEKAKLK
-559 KEFRIIEQ
+559 KEFIEIEK
-567 RLKGRNLLPF
+567 RLKNGSLIRF
-577 FNNSFREIPLVFSR
+577 FKF
-591 WDESNN
+591 

>member
-1 MISKTSI
+1 LISKTSI

-83 IEKIAA
+83 IEKIAT

-102 QALNTSILD
+102 QVLNTSILD

-120 LLSNQNALQY
+120 LLSNSNALQY
-130 LNSRG
+130 LYSRG

-148 ASSSNDTISYLK
+148 ASSSNDTITYLK
-160 NNFFDLSMAIELG
+160 NNFFDLNMAKELG

-232 GYNLARESIYQ
+232 GYNLAKESIFQ

-253 LDVIML
+253 LDVVML
-259 HQAGFAN
+259 HQAGFTN

-279 IPLLKKSDAKVILGY
+279 VPLLKKSDAKVILGY

-334 EGRVDELKSLLLS
+334 EGRVEELKSLFLH
-347 PKTSES
+347 P
-353 GFAEQKVSVKTNGV
+353 
-367 QFPRKYFVEFA
+367 KYFVEFV

-390 RFDIN
+390 RFNIN
-395 RPEEKQKIVVKI
+395 RPEEKQKILIKI

-416 VMAEEFKGY
+416 VMAEEFKEY
-425 AAHLINLHPKYIKT
+425 AAQLINLHPKYIKI
-439 QKTNIQKNSYQTS
+439 KKLNNQKNSYKTK
-452 YSPQT
+452 YNPQN
-457 KMVDITEILIL
+457 KIIDISEILIL
-468 QGILNYP
+468 QGIINYP
-475 DKKDIILTAL
+475 DKKDIILAAL
-485 DSSMFDLHR
+485 DSSMFQCHK
-494 EEFEYLLNGNI
+494 EEFEYIQMGNMQR
-505 EKLTSIIARTELQ
+505 LTSIIARTELKH
-518 ALTLKEYQI
+518 LSLEEYKD
-527 QLCDFLLKYYKKQFE
+527 QLAYFLRVFYQKQLE
-542 LISKDKTLT
+542 LIMNDAGKT
-551 FKEKSTAT
+551 FIEKAKVK
-559 KEFRIIEQ
+559 KEFIEIEK
-567 RLKGRNLLPF
+567 RLKNGSLIRF
-577 FNNSFREIPLVFSR
+577 FKF
-591 WDESNN
+591 

>member
-8 ENLKNQIDIVDIVSS
+8 ENLKNQIDIVDIISS

-73 EYEKLTYPEA
+73 EYEKLSYPEA

-102 QALNTSILD
+102 QVLNTSILD
-111 AVNNYYQNN
+111 AVNKYYQNN
-120 LLSNQNALQY
+120 LLSTLNAIQY
-130 LNSRG
+130 LSSRG

-225 NKSALLF
+225 NKSVLLF

-259 HQAGFAN
+259 HQAGFTN

-279 IPLLKKSDAKVILGY
+279 VPLLKKSDAKVILGY

-334 EGRVDELKSLLLS
+334 EGRVEELKSLFLH
-347 PKTSES
+347 P
-353 GFAEQKVSVKTNGV
+353 
-367 QFPRKYFVEFA
+367 KYFVEFV

-390 RFDIN
+390 RFNIN
-395 RPEEKQKIVVKI
+395 RPEEKQKILIKI

-416 VMAEEFKGY
+416 VMAEEFKEY
-425 AAHLINLHPKYIKT
+425 AAQLINLHPKYIKI
-439 QKTNIQKNSYQTS
+439 KKLNNQKNSYNTKDN
-452 YSPQT
+452 PQN
-457 KMVDITEILIL
+457 KIVDISEILIL
-468 QGILNYP
+468 QGIINYP
-475 DKKDIILTAL
+475 DKKDIILAAL
-485 DSSMFDLHR
+485 DSSMFQCHK
-494 EEFEYLLNGNI
+494 EEFEYIQNGDI
-505 EKLTSIIARTELQ
+505 QRLTSIIARTELKH
-518 ALTLKEYQI
+518 LTLEEYKD
-527 QLCDFLLKYYKKQFE
+527 QLAYFLRVFYQKQLE
-542 LISKDKTLT
+542 LIMNDAGKT
-551 FKEKSTAT
+551 FIEKAKLK
-559 KEFRIIEQ
+559 KEFIEIEK
-567 RLKGRNLLPF
+567 RLKNGSLIRF
-577 FNNSFREIPLVFSR
+577 FKF
-591 WDESNN
+591 